1 MIDEGLKQKMQ
12 RLASERAEKTAAL
25 ENARQEAEL
34 SLKQLD
40 AQIEELAALQ
50 HKLIADK
57 QELLVLLGQIVPGKK
72 IKKRQAR
79 GTLIFAYTEAL
90 KANPKGMISAEVV
103 AWVQKNMP
111 DIETRSIISV
121 LSRGVD
127 DGRLHKDDQG
137 RFRLAQ

>member
-1 MIDEGLKQKMQ
+1 MIDEDLKQKMQ
-12 RLASERAEKTAAL
+12 RLASERADKTAAF

-40 AQIEELAALQ
+40 AQIEELADLQ
-50 HKLIADK
+50 HKLVAEK
-57 QELLVLLGQIVPGKK
+57 HELLSLLGQVVHGKK

-79 GTLIFAYTEAL
+79 GTLIRAYTEAL

-103 AWVQKNMP
+103 EWVQKNIP
-111 DIETRSIISV
+111 DINTQSIISV

-127 DGRLHKDDQG
+127 DGRLQKDDQG
-137 RFRLAQ
+137 RFRLVQ